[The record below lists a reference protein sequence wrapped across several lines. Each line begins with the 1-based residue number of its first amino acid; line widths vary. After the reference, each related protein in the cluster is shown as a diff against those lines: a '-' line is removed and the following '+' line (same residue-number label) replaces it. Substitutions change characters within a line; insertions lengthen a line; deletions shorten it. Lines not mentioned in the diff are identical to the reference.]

1 MEKTE
6 IRMERKRHE
15 GSKEV
20 DEIRVP
26 SLTSLVKWYE
36 VPDSLIK

>member
-6 IRMERKRHE
+6 MRKERKRHE

-20 DEIRVP
+20 DEIHVP
-26 SLTSLVKWYE
+26 SLTSWVKWYE
-36 VPDSLIK
+36 VPVSLIK